1 MPLAGSGLVVRP
13 GAATSRMWP
22 WREAAGRGFQSGPVG
37 SLESQSRRAWQG
49 CRRGR
54 LIRALVHREAWHQG
68 GPGGRP
74 HSAPLPGSCRLPW
87 ALSPTTRR
95 AACHTALALG
105 QDAPPPPSPLWDLG
119 TSTAGCPRP
128 FPRRYGDER
137 RLGLQPL
144 PATGVLTPLPRA
156 RTLQLAGL
164 GCWSASSGLRSL
176 TPGSGPAS
184 TVQPTLSLWSV
195 FRRWVITG
203 HSSPGAWRRP
213 TGCPAQRLALFLAGL
228 LGSASAPQAPVGI
241 SCLLPLPGGHPPQIE
256 TLPSPTGWRPVGA
269 GAPFPQPPW
278 VLGSSEGGSLKA
290 VWSRPPGARRTPV
303 QTSSVGRCLQPA
315 CLEQRGAGPGAGEA
329 VLGPGGPVVWLQTA
343 GGPHLRSGAS

>member
-1 MPLAGSGLVVRP
+1 MRLKHEW
-13 GAATSRMWP
+13 GAW
-22 WREAAGRGFQSGPVG
+22 
-37 SLESQSRRAWQG
+37 SRRA
-49 CRRGR
+49 
-54 LIRALVHREAWHQG
+54 A
-68 GPGGRP
+68 GPGKAAGGAASSEPLCAERPGVRAGREGGRTLHHCP
-74 HSAPLPGSCRLPW
+74 APAGCPGLCLPPPAVPLATQLWPSAG
-87 ALSPTTRR
+87 T
-95 AACHTALALG
+95 
-105 QDAPPPPSPLWDLG
+105 PPPSPLWDLG

-156 RTLQLAGL
+156 RTLRLAGL
-164 GCWSASSGLRSL
+164 GCWSASSGLRNL

-203 HSSPGAWRRP
+203 HSSPGAWQRP

-241 SCLLPLPGGHPPQIE
+241 SCLLPLPGGHPTQIE
-256 TLPSPTGWRPVGA
+256 PLPSPTGWRPVGA

-329 VLGPGGPVVWLQTA
+329 VRGPGGPGSVAADRRRAT
-343 GGPHLRSGAS
+343 P